1 MVEDYQNAAEII
13 VQIVNAVVVVTILAG
28 AVAGLRLYFR
38 KRVGRSRNTDVNQ
51 NDSE

>member
-1 MVEDYQNAAEII
+1 MLEDYQNAAEII

-28 AVAGLRLYFR
+28 AVAGLRLFFG

-51 NDSE
+51 NDSA